1 MFKDYLEQWLKEDL
15 GSGDHSS
22 KAAIPLTTVGDAQLL
37 VKSEGII
44 AGVEVARELVQMTDV
59 AADFQCF
66 IHDGDSV
73 KVGDIVFKVRG
84 NAVNLLSIE
93 RLMLNCM
100 QRMSGIATKT
110 ARLQAEIAHTKA
122 RLLDTRKTTPG
133 FRWLEKQ
140 AVIIGGGLNHRM
152 GLYDM
157 IMLKDNHI
165 DFSGGITQAVN
176 KAVNYI
182 KVHGLD
188 LKIEVEVRNLTELQE
203 VIQLSSV
210 DRIMLD
216 NFTPEQITECIASIP
231 DYFEVEASG
240 GINETN
246 IVMYAETGVDFI
258 SVGALTHNVQSL
270 DLSFK
275 AVLNH

>member
-1 MFKDYLEQWLKEDL
+1 MFKDYLEQWLKEDV

-22 KAAIPLTTVGDAQLL
+22 KAAIPHTTVGDAQLL

-66 IHDGDSV
+66 KRDGDSV

-133 FRWLEKQ
+133 FRLLEKQ

-246 IVMYAETGVDFI
+246 IVLYAETGVDFI

-275 AVLNH
+275 AILNH

>member
-1 MFKDYLEQWLKEDL
+1 
-15 GSGDHSS
+15 
-22 KAAIPLTTVGDAQLL
+22 
-37 VKSEGII
+37 GI
-44 AGVEVARELVQMTDV
+44 EVARELVQLTDA

-73 KVGDIVFKVRG
+73 KVGDVVFKVRG
-84 NAVNLLSIE
+84 KAVNLLSIE

-110 ARLQAEIAHTKA
+110 ARLQAKIAHTKA

-133 FRWLEKQ
+133 FRLLEKQ

-182 KVHGLD
+182 KDHGLD
-188 LKIEVEVRNLTELQE
+188 LKIEVEVRSVTELQE

-216 NFTPEQITECIASIP
+216 NFSPEQITKCIASIP
-231 DYFEVEASG
+231 EHFEVEASG

-246 IVMYAETGVDFI
+246 IVRYAETGVDFI
-258 SVGALTHNVQSL
+258 SVGALTHNVESL

>member
-22 KAAIPLTTVGDAQLL
+22 KAAIPHTTVGDAQLL

>member
-22 KAAIPLTTVGDAQLL
+22 KAAIPHTTVGDAQLL

-66 IHDGDSV
+66 KRDGDSV

-133 FRWLEKQ
+133 FRLLEKQ

-176 KAVNYI
+176 KALNYI

>member
-22 KAAIPLTTVGDAQLL
+22 KAAIPHTTVGDAQLL
-37 VKSEGII
+37 VKSDGII

-66 IHDGDSV
+66 KRDGDSV

>member
-1 MFKDYLEQWLKEDL
+1 MVKEYLEQWLKEDI

-22 KAAIPLTTVGDAQLL
+22 QAAIPLATVGEAQLL

-44 AGVEVARELVQMTDV
+44 AGIEVARELVQLTDA

-66 IHDGDSV
+66 KQDGDSV

-100 QRMSGIATKT
+100 QRMSGIATKA
-110 ARLQAEIAHTKA
+110 ARLQAKIAHTKA

-133 FRWLEKQ
+133 FRLLEKQ

-188 LKIEVEVRNLTELQE
+188 LKIEVEVRNVTELQE

-210 DRIMLD
+210 HRIMLD
-216 NFTPEQITECIASIP
+216 NFTPEQITECMASIP
-231 DYFEVEASG
+231 EHFEVEASG

-246 IVMYAETGVDFI
+246 IVSYAETGVDFI

-275 AVLNH
+275 AVLNR

>member
-22 KAAIPLTTVGDAQLL
+22 KAAIPHTTVGDAQLL
-37 VKSEGII
+37 VKSDGII

-66 IHDGDSV
+66 KRDGDSV

-275 AVLNH
+275 AILNH

>member
-66 IHDGDSV
+66 KRDGDSV

-216 NFTPEQITECIASIP
+216 NFTPEQITECIACIP

-246 IVMYAETGVDFI
+246 IVLYAETGVDFI

>member
-246 IVMYAETGVDFI
+246 IVLYAETGVDFI

-275 AVLNH
+275 AILNH